1 EPSNKPPQLHLRLRT
16 DQRSGEIVLR
26 THSLSIGYPGKVLF
40 YAGDIELRRLQC
52 TALIGPNGAGK
63 TTFLKTILEKIPP
76 LAGEVELGASLNV
89 GYFAQAHEDLHPE
102 RSLVQEI
109 ESVAPEMLLAGIRD
123 YLARFLFTGEEVFK
137 PVSVLSGGERGRLAL
152 AKLALTGANLLLLD
166 EPTNHLD
173 IPSQEILQEVLDE
186 YQGTILLVSH
196 DRYLIDALATQV
208 WEIDEDQGVLHTF
221 KGDYSQYRLQQEA
234 ELQAEKEAGEKGTKG
249 REIPKTPRASAD
261 ERRKRTRLV
270 EVEAMIN
277 RLEVDLATLARK
289 LENPPKETEKVQKLG
304 MEYVR
309 VQAELDILLEEWG
322 ELHH

>member
-1 EPSNKPPQLHLRLRT
+1 
-16 DQRSGEIVLR
+16 
-26 THSLSIGYPGKVLF
+26 
-40 YAGDIELRRLQC
+40 
-52 TALIGPNGAGK
+52 
-63 TTFLKTILEKIPP
+63 
-76 LAGEVELGASLNV
+76 VELGASLNV

-102 RSLVQEI
+102 RTLVQEI
-109 ESVAPEMLLAGIRD
+109 ESIAPEMLLAGIRD
-123 YLARFLFTGEEVFK
+123 YLARFLFTGDEVFK

-208 WEIDEDQGVLHTF
+208 WEIDEEQSILHTF

-234 ELQAEKEAGEKGTKG
+234 ELQVEKEAGDKEAKA
-249 REIPKTPRASAD
+249 RQIPKGARASAD
-261 ERRKRTRLV
+261 DRRKRARLV
-270 EVEAMIN
+270 EVEAMIDQ
-277 RLEVDLATLARK
+277 LEADLATLARK
-289 LENPPKETEKVQKLG
+289 LENPPTETEKVQKLG

-309 VQAELDILLEEWG
+309 VQNELDTLLEEWG
-322 ELHH
+322 ELHQ